1 MSKRKEEKPLTEQQ
15 KKAVAMLYDGEKVQD
30 TAQALGVHRT
40 TIWRWECRRDFRR
53 EWNRIDRNLRRKYAR
68 REAKRRAEEDA
79 YWDKKLREAEQKL
92 HEISSNITQ
101 KPGKDFYEAW
111 NEYEKAACRGR
122 TLAQL
127 MDAIYCPERKRR
139 KGRRS

>member
-1 MSKRKEEKPLTEQQ
+1 MLTDKQ

-40 TIWRWECRRDFRR
+40 TIWRWECMRDFRR
-53 EWNRIDRNLRRKYAR
+53 EWRRIDRNLRRKYER
-68 REAKRRAEEDA
+68 REAKRRAAEDA
-79 YWDKKLREAEQKL
+79 YWDQRLKEAEQKL
-92 HEISSNITQ
+92 QEISSKITK

-111 NEYEKAACRGR
+111 NEYEIAACRGR

-127 MDAIYCPERKRR
+127 MDAIYSRERKRR
-139 KGRRS
+139 KGRRR

>member
-1 MSKRKEEKPLTEQQ
+1 MLTEKQ
-15 KKAVAMLYDGEKVQD
+15 KKAVAMLYEGEKVQD

-40 TIWRWECRRDFRR
+40 TIWRWECMRDFRR
-53 EWNRIDRNLRRKYAR
+53 EWKRIDRNLRRKYER
-68 REAKRRAEEDA
+68 REIKRRAAEEA
-79 YWDKKLREAEQKL
+79 YWDQRLKKAEQKL
-92 HEISSNITQ
+92 QEISSKITK

-111 NEYEKAACRGR
+111 NEYEIAACRGR

-127 MDAIYCPERKRR
+127 MDAIYGPERKRR

>member
-1 MSKRKEEKPLTEQQ
+1 MSKRKAEKPLTEQQ
-15 KKAVAMLYDGEKVQD
+15 KKAVAMLYDYERVKDV
-30 TAQALGVHRT
+30 AAALGVHRT
-40 TIWRWECRRDFRR
+40 TVWRWENLRGFRK
-53 EWNRIDRNLRRKYAR
+53 EWNRIDRNLRRKYER
-68 REAKRRAEEDA
+68 REAKRRAAEDA
-79 YWDKKLREAEQKL
+79 YWDQRLKEAEQKL
-92 HEISSNITQ
+92 QEISSKITK

-127 MDAIYCPERKRR
+127 MDAIYNPGRKRR